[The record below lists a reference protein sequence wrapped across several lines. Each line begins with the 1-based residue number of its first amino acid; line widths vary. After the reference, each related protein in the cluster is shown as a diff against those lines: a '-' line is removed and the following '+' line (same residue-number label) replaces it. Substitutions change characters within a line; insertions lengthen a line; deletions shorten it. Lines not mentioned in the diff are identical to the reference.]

1 MADICAYCEHEFQ
14 NFPRIELVCHHS
26 FHTHCFLENVAITNP
41 EHLLFLPCRTCE
53 QPIFAQE
60 QDFQENIGEEEDT
73 HSVNSTNSRQQ
84 QETRLS
90 NLWDTNPTFR
100 KDVQTY
106 MKATRNVSK
115 PRVAFQ
121 RLVKTKKTELI
132 PTYTQI
138 KAQYEGLYNV
148 KKDEI
153 QASAEY
159 KTYKSAS
166 ARQARYWNL
175 LRQKYEITTW
185 ALHGLRGKRGCKSI
199 RRPFFWRDSPEYFI
213 RRALRL
219 RLPR

>member
-14 NFPRIELVCHHS
+14 NFPRIELACHHS
-26 FHTHCFLENVAITNP
+26 FHTHCFLANLTTTNP
-41 EHLLFLPCRTCE
+41 EHLVFLPCRTCE
-53 QPIFAQE
+53 QPVFAHAQE
-60 QDFQENIGEEEDT
+60 EEEEQEEAQSVEST
-73 HSVNSTNSRQQ
+73 HSGTHEQ
-84 QETRLS
+84 TRLS

-100 KDVQTY
+100 REVQTY
-106 MKATRNVSK
+106 MKATRDVSK
-115 PRVAFQ
+115 PRIAFQ
-121 RLVKTKKTELI
+121 KLVKTKKTELL

-153 QASAEY
+153 QASVEY
-159 KTYKSAS
+159 KTFKSAS

-175 LRQKYEITTW
+175 LREKYDVTTW
-185 ALHGLRGKRGCKSI
+185 GLHGLRGKRGCKSI
-199 RRPFFWRDSPEYFI
+199 RRPFYWRDTPQYII